1 MAKPT
6 DMTKFL
12 KTIDKNKSVGRGFHD
27 PSIWVSTGHY
37 LLNYFISGRF
47 DRGVP
52 LGKFTMF
59 AGETGCLPEYAEVTV
74 MTNTYDEPVKTTVGD
89 LRTRFYNNEEIR
101 ILTPDGYSKITKW
114 YDKGLMTMAT
124 IKTDRVSTTCA
135 TDHMIQLSN
144 DRWIAARD
152 IRVGMTIKTRL
163 GDEVVTHAI
172 PLSEPETCYDFSV
185 EHRNQRYYGDD
196 IVSHNSGKSY
206 ICSGSLVR
214 TCQEM
219 GIMPVI
225 IDTENAIDEEWL
237 LALGVDTAEDK
248 LMKFNLA
255 KVNDVAKVLADFIAW
270 YKDAFDALDKSE
282 QPPFMFIIDSLGMTI
297 TDNEEK
303 QFTAGDMKGDMGI
316 KAKQLNSLV
325 RNTVHMISEYNIG
338 VVATNHVYASQDM
351 FSPDDKISG
360 GKLLEYGA
368 SIMVAM
374 KKSKDKDGSQVKGIK
389 SKCQLRK
396 TRYGRPFITTDV
408 LISFKEGVDP
418 YSGLVDFFV
427 ELGLM
432 KQGGAYVSYI
442 TKDGEELK
450 DYKTR
455 FKNEWLEQVMAEF
468 DYDEYALKSNAI
480 AERQMQEIEEG
491 IEPTMI
497 SAATIGVE
505 EDGDDE

>member
-12 KTIDKNKSVGRGFHD
+12 KAIDKNKSVGRGFHD
-27 PSIWVSTGHY
+27 PSIWVDTGHY

-59 AGETGCLPEYAEVTV
+59 AGETGCLPAHAKVNVKSSSGLMETTRVDKLKELVNSGESVEIETPHGYHNI
-74 MTNTYDEPVKTTVGD
+74 TN
-89 LRTRFYNNEEIR
+89 
-101 ILTPDGYSKITKW
+101 W
-114 YDKGLMTMAT
+114 YDKGSLQLFE
-124 IKTDRVSTTCA
+124 IKTENFKTVCA
-135 TDHMIQLSN
+135 HNHMIKLEN
-144 DRWIAARD
+144 DEWCLARK
-152 IRVGMTIKTRL
+152 IRPGFRIQTRM
-163 GDEVVTHAI
+163 GVEEVTHA
-172 PLSEPETCYDFSV
+172 LDLEREEECYDFTVDHPTHS
-185 EHRNQRYYGDD
+185 YYGDG
-196 IVSHNSGKSY
+196 IISHNSGKSY

-255 KVNDVAKVLADFIAW
+255 KVNDVAKVMSEFIAW
-270 YKDAFDALDKSE
+270 YKDAFDALPKEE

-303 QFTAGDMKGDMGI
+303 QFNNGDMKGDMGI

-374 KKSKDKDGSQVKGIK
+374 KKGKDKDGSKVNGIK
-389 SKCQLRK
+389 SKCQVRK

-408 LISFKEGVDP
+408 IISFKEGVDP

-432 KQGGAYVSYI
+432 KQGGAYVSYV
-442 TKDGEELK
+442 TATGEELK
-450 DYKTR
+450 DFKTKFR
-455 FKNEWLEQVMAEF
+455 DEWLDIVMSEF
-468 DYDEYALKSNAI
+468 DYDLYALKSNAI
-480 AERQMQEIEEG
+480 AERQLAEIEEG
-491 IEPTMI
+491 IDPDMLSVVT
-497 SAATIGVE
+497 E
-505 EDGDDE
+505 EDEHGIDE